1 MLLSELN
8 QINESVQFTPEEQK
22 RAMARLQPLVDAN
35 GEIDLEKFFNKE
47 MELSAGGMDI
57 PLTAYSVKRV
67 NLSQLY
73 PTQDVIEIKWVQAV
87 LNNQGRT
94 QGLAFVAIADQMT
107 IVDGHH
113 RIVAE
118 IAAGRQTVE
127 VNLTKITSDDDGE
140 MVFIPG

>member
-8 QINESVQFTPEEQK
+8 QINESVQFTPDEQK
-22 RAMARLQPLVDAN
+22 RALAQLQPLVDAN

-47 MELSAGGMDI
+47 LELSAGGIDI

-94 QGLAFVAIADQMT
+94 QGLAFVAITDQMT

-118 IAAGRQTVE
+118 IAAGRRTVE
-127 VNLTKITSDDDGE
+127 VNLTRITFDDDGE
-140 MVFIPG
+140 MMFTPG